1 LFTTTHKVSSMN
13 KAVIPSRWFSGWRTA
28 DRPMQ
33 DDPADLGTAFGLEM
47 SLNESAREADCA
59 QALRNGTA
67 EETAQDQRTGRT
79 ERAERTTPARPPS
92 LMQRLK
98 SRRKTAD

>member
-1 LFTTTHKVSSMN
+1 MN

-28 DRPMQ
+28 ERPMQ

-59 QALRNGTA
+59 EALRNGTA
-67 EETAQDQRTGRT
+67 GETSPRGVEHNTAH
-79 ERAERTTPARPPS
+79 PPS